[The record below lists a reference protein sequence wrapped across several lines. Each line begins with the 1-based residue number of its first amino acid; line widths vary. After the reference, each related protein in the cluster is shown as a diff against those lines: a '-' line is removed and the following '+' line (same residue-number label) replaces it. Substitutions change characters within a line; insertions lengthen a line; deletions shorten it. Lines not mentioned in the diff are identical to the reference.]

1 VAERLSPYTP
11 SFGMVPH
18 VLAGRTELLE
28 QHVAGLRAGPGNA
41 RFTHALTG
49 DRGVGKTAFLTV
61 LGQRMAADGWA
72 VLAYQARRERDAV
85 WELLEQLPDA
95 LRRSWPARSMR
106 GLQRELSVEL
116 NAGVVKVTGK
126 VVAPAREQRDF
137 VMPLQRALRQV
148 GERAAKRGSGLL
160 LTIDEAQTVPLDALS
175 DLGMIIQTVAHR
187 DALPI
192 AFVFAGT
199 PELGEI
205 LLRSGS
211 FLERMPRTELRMLT
225 VDETRLALLEP
236 AGAHGVVWS
245 TEALD
250 AVAAAADGYPYFV
263 QVGGEHAWHA
273 AHGASTIELPA
284 GEAGA
289 GAIAERADQ
298 MFRDRWK
305 RLGPAQQRYLA
316 AAATAIGDGSAQG
329 VPTGEI
335 AAALGKHQTQLSRVR
350 ASLIAEH
357 LLRAGGYGRVEFAFP
372 RFARWLQDT
381 LRVGE
386 DTRGPADPVRLAQ
399 IAQPRPPSS
408 AAGPPAGPH
417 DDRRASRASRRHGPN
432 PRQRRH

>member
-1 VAERLSPYTP
+1 MAERLSPYTP
-11 SFGMVPH
+11 SFGIVPH

-28 QHVAGLRAGPGNA
+28 QHISGLRAGTRNA

-61 LGQRMAADGWA
+61 LGQRMAAEGWA
-72 VLAYQARRERDAV
+72 VLAYQARKERDV
-85 WELLEQLPDA
+85 VGELLDQLPDA
-95 LRRSWPARSMR
+95 LRRSWPARSLR
-106 GLQRELSVEL
+106 GLQREL
-116 NAGVVKVTGK
+116 NAGVVKVSGK
-126 VVAPAREQRDF
+126 VLAPAREPRDF
-137 VMPLQRALRQV
+137 VMPLQRTLRQV

-236 AGAHGVVWS
+236 AAAHGVVWS
-245 TEALD
+245 MDALD
-250 AVAAAADGYPYFV
+250 TVAAAADGYPYFV
-263 QVGGEHAWHA
+263 QVGGEQAWHA
-273 AHGASTIELPA
+273 AHGASSIELPA

-289 GAIAERADQ
+289 AAVAERADQ

-305 RLGPAQQRYLA
+305 RLGPAQQRYLTA
-316 AAATAIGDGSAQG
+316 AAAIRDGTTQA
-329 VPTGEI
+329 VPTAEI

-350 ASLIAEH
+350 ASLIAEQH
-357 LLRAGGYGRVEFAFP
+357 LLRAGGYGHIEFAFP
-372 RFARWLQDT
+372 RFARWLQDQ
-381 LRVGE
+381 LPAGE
-386 DTRGPADPVRLAQ
+386 DTRGSADPVRLTR
-399 IAQPRPPSS
+399 ITQPRPPSG
-408 AAGPPAGPH
+408 APGPPALQD
-417 DDRRASRASRRHGPN
+417 DDRQAWRVPRRHGPN
-432 PRQRRH
+432 PRERRHR